1 MTEAQVPFDE
11 CVRQYQAQTKARAEA
26 LAAEQAKAA
35 HDAKRIERVEAAVA
49 EQGATLAE
57 IKALL
62 QGMAS
67 KAKA

>member
-1 MTEAQVPFDE
+1 MTQEQVPFEE
-11 CVRQYQAQTKARAEA
+11 CVRQYQAQGKARADA

-49 EQGATLAE
+49 EQGETLAE

-62 QGMAS
+62 QALFP
-67 KAKA
+67 KAKG